1 MIDAET
7 TKPTNVERIIV
18 AVLFG
23 AVGLLIVAVFSPWIP
38 LLPPTKDLVGRIGVM
53 LALLAAALFARRSS
67 WWNKYWQLL
76 YGLFVL
82 LAASSADWF
91 VGKALIRMNVLDP
104 AAPKGMALQKLND
117 GVVITAV
124 VLLLTRISGAS
135 LGSIYVQ
142 KGKLRQGI
150 IIGTVSFVAAAAVA
164 VPISQLMFKA
174 QNLTITRILQW
185 SPWILLFVLANAAG
199 EEIMFR
205 GLFLRKLEPFLSP
218 LLANCLIALV
228 FTGLHAAVTYTSSQM
243 GFLAVLLPLALAWGY
258 IMQKTDAVWGSIL
271 FHAGMDIPI
280 VLGLFSTARQHRGE
294 RVWSSLR

>member
-1 MIDAET
+1 MIDAEMT
-7 TKPTNVERIIV
+7 RPTNAERIIV

-23 AVGLLIVAVFSPWIP
+23 AAGLLIVAVFSPWVP
-38 LLPPTKDLVGRIGVM
+38 LLPATQDLVGRIGVM

-91 VGKALIRMNVLDP
+91 VGNALIRMNALDP

-124 VLLLTRISGAS
+124 VLLLTRISGGN

-142 KGKLRQGI
+142 KGKLKQGI
-150 IIGTVSFVAAAAVA
+150 IIGTVSFAAAAAVA

-174 QNLTITRILQW
+174 QNLTITQIWQW
-185 SPWILLFVLANAAG
+185 SPWILLFVLSSATD

-205 GLFLRKLEPFLSP
+205 GLFLRKLDPFLGP
-218 LLANCLIALV
+218 FFANCLIALV
-228 FTGLHAAVTYTSSQM
+228 FTGLHAAVTYTSDQI
-243 GFLAVLLPLALAWGY
+243 GFLAATLPLAVAWGY

-280 VLGLFSTARQHRGE
+280 VLGLFATAR
-294 RVWSSLR
+294 